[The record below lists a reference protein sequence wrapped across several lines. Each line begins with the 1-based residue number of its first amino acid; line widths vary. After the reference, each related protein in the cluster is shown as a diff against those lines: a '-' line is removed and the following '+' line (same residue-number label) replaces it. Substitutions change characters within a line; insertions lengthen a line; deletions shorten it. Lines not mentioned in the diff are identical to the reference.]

1 MKDIGIN
8 QTELSNRAKNCL
20 KRNDI
25 FLLSQ
30 MMQFSSDWE
39 N

>member
-20 KRNDI
+20 KRNNI